1 MNENLLRHFHNT
13 DRKYTHRNIYIYIYI
28 NWVSISTF
36 RFDLFFLSC
45 FRSLCLLV
53 CFTWF
58 SLSLEKK
65 KFFFC
70 YFVQMAN
77 NIMCM
82 RSERTKTK
90 SLRWG
95 TEQKQKK
102 YFILIIKRIHT
113 KINQTEN
120 WTNQMRMIFIYLFTV
135 LLLFFL

>member
-13 DRKYTHRNIYIYIYI
+13 DRKYTHRNIYIYLYQLGFYFYF
-28 NWVSISTF
+28 SIRS
-36 RFDLFFLSC
+36 FFSLLLS
-45 FRSLCLLV
+45 FVMFACLLHLI
-53 CFTWF
+53 F
-58 SLSLEKK
+58 SFARKK